1 MAERRIDPRLE
12 VTETRQG
19 RRPGDTYIR
28 RVRPYD
34 ELFQRGDEGELI
46 ATERTVLD
54 RPGWT
59 RTLRKLRTIL
69 IGRPISTEREEHE
82 RLTKLKALAI
92 FSSDNISS
100 SAYATEEMMRILVIA
115 GIGAISLTMPLT
127 IVICLV
133 LAIVATSYWQTIR
146 AYPNGAS
153 SYLVSSDNLGSTA
166 GLAAGAALL
175 IDYTL
180 TVAVSVSAAVA
191 AITSV
196 IPELFPERVLIAV
209 AIVAVLMLGNLRG
222 VRESGTIFMA
232 PTYLYIVLI
241 LGMVGIGLVRLA
253 TGTLPDYAP
262 PAEWLT
268 AEGGPQALTIF
279 LILRAFSSGAA
290 ALTGVEAISD
300 GVPAFKP
307 PEWRNARI
315 TLVWAAAIFATL
327 FLGISFM
334 AATIGIVP
342 DPSEEQTVLS
352 QIARLLVGDGVF
364 FILIQVATVL
374 VLALAANTA
383 FADFPR
389 LSSFMARDDFMPRQF
404 AFRGERLAFTTGI
417 VALSSLAALLLVG
430 FGASV
435 TALIPLYTLGV
446 FLAFTLSQS
455 SMVVR
460 WWRRRERGWLRGLAI
475 NGLGAVT
482 TGVIALIVIESKF
495 LAGAWM
501 VVLAI
506 PLLVLLMLGIRSH
519 YRSVDLA
526 LRRRPPLSTRDE
538 ADRDRPDRAA
548 GRGGALGP
556 VLRDVR
562 LTRCHRGPCHERR
575 RWRRR
580 RFVPSGR
587 SGRAA
592 RSSSSSSRRTARWS
606 DRCSP
611 TSTCSSGTI
620 HPDRSWSCSPSSSR
634 ATGGRTCCTTRPPS
648 GSSSGCSPVR
658 TRSWRTC
665 PTTSAAR
672 RPDGLKGAAGPCPT
686 RRYCG
691 RGRAPAERVD
701 RGADGVCPGSAN
713 SASSR
718 P

>member
-34 ELFQRGDEGELI
+34 ELFQRSDEGELI

-59 RTLRKLRTIL
+59 RALRKVRTIL

-100 SAYATEEMMRILVIA
+100 SAYATEEMMRILIVA
-115 GIGAISLTMPLT
+115 GVGAISLTMPLT
-127 IVICLV
+127 IVICAV

-166 GLAAGAALL
+166 GLVAGAALL

-196 IPELFPERVLIAV
+196 IPELFAERVLIAV
-209 AIVAVLMLGNLRG
+209 AIVALLMLGNLRG

-241 LGMVGIGLVRLA
+241 LGMVGIGLARLA
-253 TGTLPDYAP
+253 TGTLPDYTP

-268 AEGGPQALTIF
+268 GDSGPQALTIF

-300 GVPAFKP
+300 GVPAFRP
-307 PEWRNARI
+307 PEWKNARI

-334 AATIGIVP
+334 AASIGIVP

-352 QIARLLVGDGVF
+352 QIARLLVGDGFF

-460 WWRRRERGWLRGLAI
+460 WWRRREHGWARGLAI

-506 PLLVLLMLGIRSH
+506 PLLVLLMLGIRGH
-519 YRSVDLA
+519 YRSVDQDLQREHA
-526 LRRRPPLSTRDE
+526 SSTSRNE
-538 ADRDRPDRAA
+538 ADRDRPDRPPGRA
-548 GRGGALGP
+548 GPPGAC
-556 VLRDVR
+556 LRHLR
-562 LTRCHRGPCHERR
+562 LARSDRGPRHERR
-575 RWRRR
+575 GWRRELPSRVAGVVGR
-580 RFVPSGR
+580 RGARRDRVAVPR
-587 SGRAA
+587 PDRTAARLPRRAAAA
-592 RSSSSSSRRTARWS
+592 RSVPTRPGRALRVRPTPLVGEPAAQPDCPPAQAPAVHPSEY
-606 DRCSP
+606 DR
-611 TSTCSSGTI
+611 
-620 HPDRSWSCSPSSSR
+620 
-634 ATGGRTCCTTRPPS
+634 GGRPLPHR
-648 GSSSGCSPVR
+648 SPA
-658 TRSWRTC
+658 T
-665 PTTSAAR
+665 
-672 RPDGLKGAAGPCPT
+672 
-686 RRYCG
+686 
-691 RGRAPAERVD
+691 
-701 RGADGVCPGSAN
+701 
-713 SASSR
+713 
-718 P
+718 